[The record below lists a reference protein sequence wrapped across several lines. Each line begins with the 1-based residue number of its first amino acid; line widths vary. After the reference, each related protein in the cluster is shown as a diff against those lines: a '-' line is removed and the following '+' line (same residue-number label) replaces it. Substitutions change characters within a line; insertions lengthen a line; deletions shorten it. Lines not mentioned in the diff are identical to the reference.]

1 MGEKMSL
8 KISDMKRIEI
18 EKYEYMAEVNEKDIC
33 IFINHNMTTVE
44 ESTLKRVMEKENYYY
59 FGIIANYSDNKAVF
73 LFSKKS
79 DEVKH

>member
-1 MGEKMSL
+1 MSL
-8 KISDMKRIEI
+8 KIESVKRIEI
-18 EKYEYMAEVNEKDIC
+18 EKYEYMAEEVNEKDIC

-79 DEVKH
+79 DEVKE